1 MKSTLIALVAAVL
14 ATGGLATGAIAGPE
28 KITFPHDYLKGVL
41 YQTLDRPDNKQ
52 YRELYAPAS
61 AVEAV
66 KKGQPIPYG
75 TVLTLVQWS
84 VEQDAQGNPIKD
96 ANGRFVKKDILA
108 HTVMEKR
115 KGWGED
121 YSADWPR
128 NGEWEYAVFTADG
141 RPNPKANANNK
152 ACFTCHLPHAKQ
164 DFVISLAK
172 LNGTFPKEGQTLVK
186 SGSRDGAKGG
196 AKGDVNIA
204 SFAFMPAKINAAV
217 GKALV
222 FLNSD
227 DTPHQITVANGP
239 RTAVFLR
246 GQRASVTFDKPGEY
260 NYICGLHPSMKGVIE
275 VK

>member
-1 MKSTLIALVAAVL
+1 MICKAFAVL
-14 ATGGLATGAIAGPE
+14 TGAALASYAFAGPE
-28 KITFPHDYLKGVL
+28 NVKFPNDYLKGVL
-41 YQTLDRPDNKQ
+41 YQTLDRHDSKQ
-52 YRELYAPAS
+52 YRELYAPAE

-66 KKGQPIPYG
+66 RKGKPIPYG

-84 VEQDAQGNPIKD
+84 VEQDANGVPLKGSD
-96 ANGRFVKKDILA
+96 GRFIKKDIIG

-115 KGWGED
+115 QGFGAD
-121 YSADWPR
+121 YPADWPR

-141 RPNPKANANNK
+141 SPNPKGNANNK

-172 LNGTFPKEGQTLVK
+172 LNNTFPGSQTLVK
-186 SGSRDGAKGG
+186 GR
-196 AKGDVNIA
+196 KGDVNIA
-204 SFAFMPAKINAAV
+204 SFAFLPAKISAMA
-217 GKALV
+217 GKALT

-227 DTPHQITVANGP
+227 DTPHQISVANGP

-246 GQRASVTFDKPGEY
+246 GQRASLTLDKPGEY

>member
-1 MKSTLIALVAAVL
+1 MKLRIALLLGLSASSAAV
-14 ATGGLATGAIAGPE
+14 AGPD
-28 KITFPHDYLKGVL
+28 KIKFPSDYLKGVL

-52 YRELYAPAS
+52 YRELYASPA

-66 KKGQPIPYG
+66 RKGQPIPYG

-84 VEQDAQGNPIKD
+84 VEQDAQGNPVKD
-96 ANGRFVKKDILA
+96 PNGRFVKKDIIA
-108 HTVMEKR
+108 HTVMQKER
-115 KGWGED
+115 GWGAD
-121 YSADWPR
+121 YPADWPR

-141 RPNPKANANNK
+141 RPNPKGNANNK

-172 LNGTFPKEGQTLVK
+172 LNNTFPGTQSLVK
-186 SGSRDGAKGG
+186 GV
-196 AKGDVNIA
+196 KGDVSIA
-204 SFAFMPAKINAAV
+204 SFAFMPAKISAMA
-217 GKALV
+217 GKALT
-222 FLNSD
+222 FFNAD

-239 RTAVFLR
+239 RSEVFLR
-246 GQRASVTFDKPGEY
+246 GQKASITIDKPGEY

>member
-1 MKSTLIALVAAVL
+1 MKLKIALLSGVFASTAAL
-14 ATGGLATGAIAGPE
+14 AGPD
-28 KITFPHDYLKGVL
+28 KIKFPADYLKGVL
-41 YQTLDRPDNKQ
+41 YQTLDRHDTKQ
-52 YRELYAPAS
+52 YRELYAPAE

-66 KKGQPIPYG
+66 RKGQPIPYG

-84 VEQDAQGNPIKD
+84 VQQDEKGVPIKD
-96 ANGRFVKKDILA
+96 PNGRFVKKDIIG
-108 HTVMEKR
+108 HTVMEKQR
-115 KGWGED
+115 GWGAD
-121 YSADWPR
+121 YPSDWPR

-141 RPNPKANANNK
+141 RPNPKGNANNK

-172 LNGTFPKEGQTLVK
+172 LNGSFPQQQKMAKAAK
-186 SGSRDGAKGG
+186 S
-196 AKGDVNIA
+196 DVNIA
-204 SFAFMPAKINAAV
+204 SFAFLPAKISAMA
-217 GKALV
+217 GKALT

-227 DTPHQITVANGP
+227 DTPHQISVENGP

-246 GQRASVTFDKPGEY
+246 GQKASLTLDKPGEY